1 MVREEKPVKR
11 SFPIKYEW
19 DIVTIRKEV
28 RKLANEHGFSEL
40 NQARIVQSVSELAS
54 NVVHHAEEGRVQVE
68 LIEEENRS
76 GINIIVRDFGPGI
89 DDLDQILRLSESPA
103 SVEGYGLKQVR
114 ELMDEFSIRAVEGK
128 GTYVSVSKWKDESD
142 DVFSE

>member
-1 MVREEKPVKR
+1 MKR

>member
-1 MVREEKPVKR
+1 MKQ

-28 RKLANEHGFSEL
+28 RKLAKEHGFSEL

-76 GINIIVRDFGPGI
+76 GIRIIVRDFGPGI

-114 ELMDEFSIRAVEGK
+114 ELMDDFSIRAVEGK

-142 DVFSE
+142 HLKCE